1 MIASELGLGECSV
14 ADADPPEQLLDGLP
28 LERLERRDFAH
39 LAEAHGPSL
48 AVGHEKAMRAAAPG
62 GSLPYDHLDA
72 YAFERLCFLLLLDQ
86 GEQPRYWGRR
96 GQAQQGIDLI
106 FSNGCD
112 STVYQCKHHGRF
124 TATELEIA
132 VHKFEREWLSRPE
145 LGRPQKFVL
154 CTSARLNLTTWET
167 KKRNLAADLGITIE
181 EWHRDTLDGWLRH
194 KPGIV
199 ADLFGDRVAEL
210 FCGCGGQ
217 WDLGLFQP
225 LVRGA
230 DKRTVDRYFDLLEA
244 DRIVRDPRD
253 EAAFNEMLGRSRLV
267 MLGGRAGAGKTMVA
281 LDLARAF
288 KGGEWAVFHLRADTT
303 RNVDQLFFGIKG
315 RAFRP
320 AIFVADDAHKA
331 YDEIETLVR
340 RLPREWPVKLVLT
353 GRTPPEGMD
362 MLDPAGTAFVQELRQ
377 DEVFLEIEADEKR
390 FRAIIAKRRPDWAN
404 TPLDRL
410 MARTGRDLAI
420 LDLVLD
426 ELEPHELDET
436 EAMEGVFERLV
447 VQLFDRN
454 TIEAP
459 RLREL
464 AAVGQFDLA
473 LPKRMWKDLD
483 KEAAKVAE
491 RFVVVQGR
499 PPALAFRHP
508 SAGEFVF
515 RLLAWAK
522 GEQNVEVACA
532 ADIAKVLLECA
543 ELPGAAS
550 VSGELLPRLLRTR
563 LNLSDD
569 GAIKRA
575 LLAHASIAALVTAP
589 DVPLPTLSLATF
601 LSGSEQPTYAA
612 QLAARLEALAAKP
625 ETASAADVGLFYMFL
640 RSLQVA
646 DSVTHAELSGR
657 ALPDD
662 PERTQAD
669 LFLERLGAE
678 AMARLVRT
686 RGDLVALLGIL
697 GGSPGW
703 FAGDL
708 LQAFEPADLET
719 LTGRTIAREGR
730 VGTLG
735 VRLRE
740 LGGRALPDGSG
751 RTQADLFLERLGAEA
766 MARLVR
772 TRGDLVAL
780 QRILRYSP
788 DWFTGH
794 LLQAFEAADLE
805 TLIERT
811 LAREGSVGTLGVGLR
826 ELRRRAL
833 PDGSGQTQ
841 ADLFLERLGAEA
853 MARLVRTRGDLVALL
868 GILENSPDW
877 CAGHLLQAF
886 EAADLETLI
895 ERTLARE
902 GSVGTLNLAL
912 RELSGRAL
920 LDGSGRT
927 QLHLFEDALGEA
939 AFWRLV
945 LGAGNLNHLAYLLGG
960 LSEGFR
966 PRVLAPVVAPDR
978 DGWLALTRRG
988 SFYDPARFARDVLPS
1003 LPAATA
1009 VRVVVAVETAA
1020 TDLVAASTWGEIGAG
1035 LAMLEEVEDKRVGA
1049 ALGAAASARIAAV
1062 NVATLA
1068 FDDYEAATEC
1078 ISVLWRHCPAVRPEL
1093 GAALWRVLPHKQRWL
1108 RTHKLLFLSRF
1119 LLGIARSEHVSE
1131 ADARRVLEAFA
1142 PLASNVSIDPKSA
1155 RYHALF
1161 FWNLFALWFER
1172 GRAVAPSF
1180 GELQTEQT
1188 WQRFVG
1194 VVEKRQNWRGNNT
1207 QKLDTLMLA
1216 GALAFLLPDLRPR
1229 LVALVPGK
1237 ITGIAHLAAIAER
1250 DLTFVPAFLSLHGMA
1265 LSASPRGI
1273 FTPERVAL
1281 LLEKAAEYDER
1292 GLALDYACETLRPA
1306 PTREPPH
1313 QGRRPRRRR

>member
-1 MIASELGLGECSV
+1 M
-14 ADADPPEQLLDGLP
+14 
-28 LERLERRDFAH
+28 
-39 LAEAHGPSL
+39 
-48 AVGHEKAMRAAAPG
+48 
-62 GSLPYDHLDA
+62 
-72 YAFERLCFLLLLDQ
+72 LLLDQ

-780 QRILRYSP
+780 
-788 DWFTGH
+788 
-794 LLQAFEAADLE
+794 
-805 TLIERT
+805 
-811 LAREGSVGTLGVGLR
+811 
-826 ELRRRAL
+826 
-833 PDGSGQTQ
+833 
-841 ADLFLERLGAEA
+841 
-853 MARLVRTRGDLVALL
+853 L